1 MVVRQST
8 PIPAPAAWRFADT
21 HLAAAAGWSLWQAGS
36 RCKGDRSRATMRKAI
51 AAPALVTGLTLD
63 SISGGRAG
71 NVGTA
76 HRFYTLERTTSS
88 ASRMSAK
95 CHKPT

>member
-1 MVVRQST
+1 
-8 PIPAPAAWRFADT
+8 
-21 HLAAAAGWSLWQAGS
+21 
-36 RCKGDRSRATMRKAI
+36 MRKAI